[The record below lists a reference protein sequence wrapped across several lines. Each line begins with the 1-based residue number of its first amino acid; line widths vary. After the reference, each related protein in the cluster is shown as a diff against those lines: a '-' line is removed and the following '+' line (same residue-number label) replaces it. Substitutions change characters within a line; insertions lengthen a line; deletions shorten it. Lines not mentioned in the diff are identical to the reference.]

1 MNDIDIVSGYDAILG
16 LERVWH
22 DVGTRVGG
30 TGAFEQFELV
40 RQAAEAISR
49 EGGDPLVALIR
60 RDGEVTTLL
69 PLRRERIIGSR
80 AAVPL
85 VYPLAQYTNVVGWAI
100 APGEMPPL
108 CNELSKVGL
117 DILLLRKVREDSGL
131 HDALAAYGQ
140 SQHAREAAL
149 YIDLDAY
156 KTFATY
162 DASFSNPTRRNRR
175 QRRQKLEAAL
185 GPLSFDVLFGVEAT
199 EAFDI
204 ALTWK
209 RDWLAKRGIS
219 SPVFDAGAW
228 VKLLRSAVSSGAAVV
243 TALRA
248 GGKPT
253 AIEVGFC
260 ERDTYVSYLGA
271 FDPELAAFSPGQE
284 QMLRTIAWCF
294 EQGFSRYDLLAP
306 ADGYKRQW
314 ARSETSVAID
324 DYAVPLTHVGRGVA
338 ELRRHVRPL
347 ARDIYHRL
355 SPEVRV
361 AGGRYGMPA
370 AAAAMAAMCAGA
382 VLAAI
387 E

>member
-1 MNDIDIVSGYDAILG
+1 MSDIEIVSGYDAILA
-16 LERVWH
+16 LEPVWH
-22 DVGTRVGG
+22 DVGMRVGG
-30 TGAFEQFELV
+30 AGAFEQFELV

-49 EGGDPLVALIR
+49 DGGEPLVASLR
-60 RDGEVTTLL
+60 QDGLAMTLL

-85 VYPLAQYTNVVGWAI
+85 VYPLAQYTNTVGWSI
-100 APGEMPPL
+100 TPGDMPPL
-108 CNELSKVGL
+108 CNELSKAGL

-131 HDALAAYGQ
+131 YDALAVHGQ
-140 SQHAREAAL
+140 SQNAGEAAL
-149 YIDLDAY
+149 YIDLNAY
-156 KTFATY
+156 KTFAAY
-162 DASFSNPTRRNRR
+162 DASFSSPTRRNRR

-185 GPLSFDVLFGVEAT
+185 GPLSFDVLFGKEAT
-199 EAFDI
+199 EAFDT
-204 ALTWK
+204 ALAWK

-228 VKLLRSAVSSGAAVV
+228 EKLLRSAVSSGAAVV

-248 GGKPT
+248 GGVPT

-271 FDPELAAFSPGQE
+271 FDPDLAAFSPGQE
-284 QMLRTIAWCF
+284 QMLRTIAWAF

-314 ARSETSVAID
+314 ARTETSVAID
-324 DYAVPLTHVGRGVA
+324 DYAVALTHVGRGVA

-347 ARDIYHRL
+347 ARDIYFRL

-370 AAAAMAAMCAGA
+370 AAAMAAVCAGA

>member
-1 MNDIDIVSGYDAILG
+1 MSDIEIVSGYDAILA
-16 LERVWH
+16 LEPVWH
-22 DVGTRVGG
+22 DVGMRVGG
-30 TGAFEQFELV
+30 AGAFEQFELV

-49 EGGDPLVALIR
+49 DGGEPLVASIR
-60 RDGEVTTLL
+60 QDGLAMTLL

-85 VYPLAQYTNVVGWAI
+85 VYPLAQYTNTVGWAI
-100 APGEMPPL
+100 APGDMPPL

-131 HDALAAYGQ
+131 HDALAAHGQ
-140 SQHAREAAL
+140 SQNAGEAAL
-149 YIDLDAY
+149 YIDLNAY
-156 KTFATY
+156 KTFAAY
-162 DASFSNPTRRNRR
+162 EASFSSPTRRNRR
-175 QRRQKLEAAL
+175 QRRQKLEATL
-185 GPLSFDVLFGVEAT
+185 GPLSFDVLFGKEAT
-199 EAFDI
+199 EAFDT
-204 ALTWK
+204 ALAWK

-228 VKLLRSAVSSGAAVV
+228 EKLLRSAVSSGAAVV

-248 GGKPT
+248 GDVPT

-271 FDPELAAFSPGQE
+271 FDPDLAAFSPGQE
-284 QMLRTIAWCF
+284 QMLRTIAWAF

-314 ARSETSVAID
+314 ARTETSVAID
-324 DYAVPLTHVGRGVA
+324 DYAVALSHVGRGVA

-347 ARDIYHRL
+347 ARDIYFRL

-370 AAAAMAAMCAGA
+370 AAAMAAVCAGA